1 MPLIPY
7 PDVPNV
13 SGVPPVLRQAAN
25 LQNRIVN
32 AIVPL
37 AADAILISNYLK
49 GPLWGIFTNDTN
61 QPVIVGDS
69 VAAIEFR
76 AEARIS
82 DYPVEQGSFA
92 SYNKVLTPFAVKL
105 SFTQGGNDDDRQSFL
120 NRVDLAFKS
129 TDLYRVAT
137 PELAYRDANV
147 THYDYRRTA
156 RDGAT
161 LLTVDVWLEEV
172 RQTASATLSN
182 TKDPSGAG
190 RVNDGTIQ
198 ATPLAPLSPSTADAN
213 FTETGALRLPT
224 PS

>member
-7 PDVPNV
+7 PDVPKA
-13 SGVPPVLRQAAN
+13 SGVPPVLRQAASI
-25 LQNRIVN
+25 QNSIVN
-32 AIVPL
+32 AVVPL
-37 AADAILISNYLK
+37 ASDAILILRYLK
-49 GPLWGIFTNDTN
+49 GPVWGIFTNDTN

-69 VAAIEFR
+69 VLAVEFR

-92 SYNKVLTPFAVKL
+92 SYNKVWTPYAIKLT
-105 SFTQGGNDDDRQSFL
+105 FTQGGSNDDRQSFL
-120 NRVDLAFKS
+120 NAVDLACKS

-137 PELAYRDANV
+137 PELSYRDANV
-147 THYDYRRTA
+147 THYDYRRSA

-172 RQTASATLSN
+172 RQTATSTLSN

-198 ATPLAPLSPSTADAN
+198 ATPLAPPSGTTMDSN
-213 FTETGALRLPT
+213 FPPPA
-224 PS
+224 